1 MRARFEHIKLG
12 LFLVTSIFVFSG
24 VGVGCAQDASSNSAE
39 SGEPGYRI
47 TEDSLNSTLLL
58 GDGSETTLSSIL
70 SNDKPVLLYYL
81 TTW

>member
-1 MRARFEHIKLG
+1 MPNFKHVKLS
-12 LFLVTSIFVFSG
+12 LILVMSVFVFSG
-24 VGVGCAQDASSNSAE
+24 VGAGCAQGASSNLAE
-39 SGEPGYRI
+39 SGEPGYRL

-58 GDGSETTLSSIL
+58 GDGVETTLSSLL